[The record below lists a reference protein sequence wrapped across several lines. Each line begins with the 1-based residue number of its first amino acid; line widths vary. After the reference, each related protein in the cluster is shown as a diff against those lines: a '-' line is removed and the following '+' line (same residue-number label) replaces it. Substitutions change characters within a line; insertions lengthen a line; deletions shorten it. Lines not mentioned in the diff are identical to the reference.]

1 MLIVVTFPFWRF
13 QMKRTALAVLGI
25 ALLLISFTACN
36 PSSNNGPIVLPGGGN
51 TPPSQGQT
59 AQDIADALVIPTF
72 VKDILKETPATGVDI
87 KYTLVPKTTTI
98 SITSANGTDDP
109 ESSLIDGEY
118 TLTATVGFTPSYSS
132 TEVEISEGKIT
143 YKVDGTVS
151 SNTFTANNATGTVET
166 TDLVVN
172 GKTVKFNADVNITI
186 TVTPS
191 GDDYIASGITV
202 SNVHDITATVD
213 NTPVNVED
221 DTPAIVDP
229 DEPTIDDDEEE
240 SGDLDVDGPS
250 GGDQESAPVD

>member
-1 MLIVVTFPFWRF
+1 
-13 QMKRTALAVLGI
+13 MKRTALAVLGI

-59 AQDIADALVIPTF
+59 AQDIANALDIPSF
-72 VKDILKETPATGVDI
+72 VKNILTETPATGVDI
-87 KYTLVPKTTTI
+87 KYTLEQTTKTQ

-109 ESSLIDGEY
+109 ESSLTDGNY
-118 TLTATVGFTPSYSS
+118 TLTATVEFTPSYSS
-132 TEVEISEGKIT
+132 TDVKISDGNIT

-151 SNTFTANNATGTVET
+151 NNTFTANNDTGTVET
-166 TDLVVN
+166 TNLVVN
-172 GKTVKFNADVNITI
+172 GKTVKFNAAVNITI
-186 TVTPS
+186 TVTP
-191 GDDYIASGITV
+191 GADGYTASEITV
-202 SNVHDITATVD
+202 SNVHNITATVD
-213 NTPVNVED
+213 NTPVNVKE

-250 GGDQESAPVD
+250 GGDQDSAPVD